1 MIKGQATETFKRH
14 PLPHMAH
21 ASFSLIYRDLDLSSR
36 TLDLTCRTEQEFEL
50 WYWGIQVTLCP
61 STSRTCPQ
69 PKTADDT
76 GQECSPLPFPWIF
89 LHSG

>member
-1 MIKGQATETFKRH
+1 MFLQVVKGQATETFKRH

-50 WYWGIQVTLCP
+50 WYWGIQVGTLCINFL
-61 STSRTCPQ
+61 
-69 PKTADDT
+69 TANA
-76 GQECSPLPFPWIF
+76 L
-89 LHSG
+89 